1 MAKGT
6 KIVRHYG
13 LLIAILMVSGA
24 AMGTHIPAAQADHVL
39 PISGDGAIIGNGS
52 VILGVD
58 NAGQLNIGYREV
70 PGLELPANDPANVW
84 FVGLRDGTGTLAS
97 TEPGCLCEGWG
108 IGTPDTGE
116 SGYANNAIGSA
127 NLDVL
132 SFIGSD
138 GDTTATSTV
147 LAFGRLNVT
156 HHYQPS
162 PISPLLYEVIVN
174 VTNVGDADLNSVIY
188 RRVMDWDVYP
198 TPFSEFVTIS
208 GTATTLKLVKSG
220 NNGFATSDPLGFTF
234 YDISTGGLAEDVDF
248 EDLGPDDHGSIFDF
262 EIGPLAMG
270 ESTSIKTFYGA
281 APNETAALAA
291 LGAVGAE
298 LYSLG
303 QSNSGGLPNNDGTTF
318 MFAFGSVGGEAIL
331 NTPPTLDP
339 IPDMTV
345 DELVLT
351 TFIANASDPD
361 VGQTLTFS
369 LSGAPDGATIDSST
383 GVFSWTPIEDQGPG
397 VYSFDVIVSDG
408 FATDSQTVTITVNEV
423 GGGSGGGGGGPPAPT
438 YDLDLFEGSDV
449 SDLVLN
455 LGQEAKAV
463 ATTNDST
470 VVNVMFTWIDPSSNI
485 DQTTTVA
492 VVAGS
497 AEDTFTPDEVGT
509 WTVEAD
515 FGNGVVIVETLDIN
529 FMVIPESAVGTLALI
544 ASALA
549 ALGIFAAIKRRND
562 KHNSTAIGSTGM
574 GF

>member
-1 MAKGT
+1 MGRKT
-6 KIVRHYG
+6 RTVRHYTILVAL
-13 LLIAILMVSGA
+13 LLISAVA
-24 AMGTHIPAAQADHVL
+24 VGTHSPAARAEHVL
-39 PISGDGAIIGNGS
+39 PMSGTGAIIGNGS

-58 NAGQLNIGYREV
+58 NAGHLNIPYREV
-70 PGLELPANDPANVW
+70 SSLGLPAFDPAGVGS
-84 FVGLRDGTGTLAS
+84 VGLRDGTGALAS

-108 IGTPDTGE
+108 IGSPDTGE
-116 SGYANNAIGSA
+116 SGFANNAVGSS

-162 PISPLLYEVIVN
+162 PVSPLLYEVIVN

-188 RRVMDWDVYP
+188 RRVMDWDIFP
-198 TPFSEFVTIS
+198 TAFSEFVTIN
-208 GTATTLKLVKSG
+208 GTSTTSKLLKSG
-220 NNGFATSDPLGFTF
+220 NNGFASSDPLDPFTA
-234 YDISTGGLAEDVDF
+234 YDIFPGGSEDVDF
-248 EDLGPDDHGSIFDF
+248 VDLGPADHGSIFDF

-270 ESTSIKTFYGA
+270 ETTSIKTFYGA
-281 APNETAALAA
+281 APNEAAALAA

-303 QSNSGGLPNNDGTTF
+303 QSNDGGLPNNDGATF

-345 DELVLT
+345 DELALA
-351 TFIANASDPD
+351 TFTATASDPD

-369 LSGAPDGATIDSST
+369 LSGAPDGASIDPST

-397 VYSFDVIVSDG
+397 VYTFDVIVSDG

-423 GGGSGGGGGGPPAPT
+423 GGGSGGGGTPAPT
-438 YDLDLFEGSDV
+438 YDLDLFEGSDA

-455 LGQEAKAV
+455 LGQEAKAI
-463 ATTNDST
+463 ATTNDLT
-470 VVNVMFTWIDPSSNI
+470 VVNVTFTWIDPSSNV
-485 DQTTTVA
+485 DQTTTVT

-509 WTVEAD
+509 WTVIAD

-529 FMVIPESAVGTLALI
+529 FMVIPESAIGTLALV

-549 ALGIFAAIKRRND
+549 ALGVFAAVKRRSNN
-562 KHNSTAIGSTGM
+562 HGSNAVTNSTGL